1 MNTEPIFS
9 IIIPHYNIP
18 KLLRRCLDSIPQRD
32 DLEIIVVDDCSNP
45 EIVDF
50 DHFPGKERSDVR
62 IIFSKQNG
70 GGGYARNLGLDVAK
84 GKWILFADADD
95 NFTYY
100 LNEMLDKYKDSDADI
115 VYFNVAGSHT
125 EYYTLANRGGH
136 LNNYIKQAS
145 SNRKLAEFNL
155 KYLFGEPW
163 CKLAKRDIIVKNHI
177 RFDHTPIHN
186 DTTYSYLVGHYSKK
200 VKIDPHAIYILT
212 VREMSVSRDISEAKR
227 FVRIEVFARRDKFL
241 RETLGIVDDTMAFH
255 YKEIY
260 EMVFNGE
267 WTLAKKGV
275 DIIHQ
280 YVPSYSSIWY
290 HVLKRIPGN
299 LKASL
304 KRHIRS
310 FFVALHLMSR
320 REEDYHIKLM
330 LTSVKKKG
338 GGKQNIVISMQRSPL
353 IIKERRVRA

>member
-1 MNTEPIFS
+1 MSELNFS

-18 KLLRRCLDSIPQRD
+18 KLLRRCLDSIPQRP
-32 DLEIIVVDDCSNP
+32 DLEVIVVDDNSSP
-45 EIVDF
+45 DIVDF
-50 DHFPGKERSDVR
+50 DHFPGSDRPDVTL
-62 IIFSKQNG
+62 ILDKKGG
-70 GGGYARNLGLDVAK
+70 GGGYARNLGLDAAK
-84 GKWILFADADD
+84 GKWLLFADSDD
-95 NFTYY
+95 YFTYC

-125 EYYTLANRGGH
+125 EYYTPVNRGGH

-163 CKLAKRDIIVKNHI
+163 CKMVKREIIEKHHI
-177 RFDHTPIHN
+177 RFDCTPIHN

-200 VKIDPHAIYILT
+200 VEIDPHAIYMLT
-212 VREMSVSRDISEAKR
+212 VREMSVSRDVDEAKR

-241 RETLGIVDDTMAFH
+241 RETLGIVDDVMAFH

-260 EMVFNGE
+260 KMVFNGE
-267 WTLAKKGV
+267 WSLAKKGV

-299 LKASL
+299 LKASV
-304 KRHIRS
+304 KRHTRS

-320 REEDYHIKLM
+320 RREEDYHIKPP
-330 LTSVKKKG
+330 LTGVKG
-338 GGKQNIVISMQRSPL
+338 GG
-353 IIKERRVRA
+353 

>member
-1 MNTEPIFS
+1 MSEPIFS

-18 KLLRRCLDSIPQRD
+18 KFLRRCLDSIPPRD

-50 DHFPGKERSDVR
+50 NNFPGQERQDVH

-70 GGGYARNLGLDVAK
+70 GGGHARNLGLDVAR

-95 NFTYY
+95 YFTYC

-125 EYYTLANRGGH
+125 EYYTPVKRGTH
-136 LNNYIKQAS
+136 LNMYIKMADTD
-145 SNRKLAEFNL
+145 RALAKFNL
-155 KYLFGEPW
+155 RYLFGEPW
-163 CKLAKRDIIVKNHI
+163 CKLVKRDVIEKNSI
-177 RFDHTPIHN
+177 RFDCIPIHN
-186 DTTYSYLVGHYSKK
+186 DTTFSYLVGHYSKK
-200 VKIDPHAIYILT
+200 IEIDPHAIYILT

-241 RETLGIVDDTMAFH
+241 REHGIADDIMAWH
-255 YKEIY
+255 YRELY
-260 EMVFNGE
+260 EMVFHGE
-267 WTLAKKGV
+267 WTLAKKAV
-275 DIIHQ
+275 NVIHQ

-290 HVLKRIPGN
+290 HVLKRVPGN

-310 FFVALHLMSR
+310 FFVALHILSK
-320 REEDYHIKLM
+320 REED
-330 LTSVKKKG
+330 
-338 GGKQNIVISMQRSPL
+338 
-353 IIKERRVRA
+353 

>member
-1 MNTEPIFS
+1 MSDLNFS

-18 KLLRRCLDSIPQRD
+18 KLLQRCLDSIPQRP
-32 DLEIIVVDDCSNP
+32 DLEVIVVDDNSSP
-45 EIVDF
+45 DIVDF
-50 DHFPGKERSDVR
+50 DHFPGSDRSDVTL
-62 IIFSKQNG
+62 ILDKKGG

-84 GKWILFADADD
+84 GKWILFADSDD
-95 NFTYY
+95 YFTYC

-125 EYYTLANRGGH
+125 EYYTPVNRGGH

-200 VKIDPHAIYILT
+200 VEIDPHAIYILT

-227 FVRIEVFARRDKFL
+227 FIRIEVFARRDKFL
-241 RETLGIVDDTMAFH
+241 REHGIADDIMAWH
-255 YKEIY
+255 YRELY
-260 EMVFNGE
+260 GMVFHGE
-267 WTLAKKGV
+267 WTLAKKAV
-275 DIIHQ
+275 NVIHR

-290 HVLKRIPGN
+290 HVLWYLVLKRVPGN

-310 FFVALHLMSR
+310 FFVALHILSK
-320 REEDYHIKLM
+320 REGD
-330 LTSVKKKG
+330 
-338 GGKQNIVISMQRSPL
+338 
-353 IIKERRVRA
+353 